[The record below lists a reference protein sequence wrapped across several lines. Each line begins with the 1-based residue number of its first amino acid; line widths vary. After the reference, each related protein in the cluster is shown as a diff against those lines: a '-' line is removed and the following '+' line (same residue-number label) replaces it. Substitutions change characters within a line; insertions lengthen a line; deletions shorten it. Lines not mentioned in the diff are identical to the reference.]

1 MNIKEIRKMLI
12 GVIRSLDAYSDR
24 ESVEIKGIADKM
36 KEMAMYEEFC
46 REKEVEE

>member
-1 MNIKEIRKMLI
+1 MKIEEIRKTLI
-12 GVIRSLDAYSDR
+12 EVIKSLDNYSNY
-24 ESVEIKGIADKM
+24 ELVQIKGIADKM